1 MFAVWG
7 GYMTLKNTLEARM
20 SYRIAKSKR
29 RVFLREDFADLG
41 RCYRQVSRVLGKFVK
56 EDRLIKL
63 GYGMYARSK
72 ISRVTGNVVTDAPL
86 PWLAKEYLARRG
98 IEVVSTK
105 AETDLVSGKSTQVP
119 TGRTIGVR
127 GRISRKISF
136 NGMSV
141 SYEQHP

>member
-1 MFAVWG
+1 
-7 GYMTLKNTLEARM
+7 MTLKNTLESRM

-41 RCYRQVSRVLGKFVK
+41 RCYRQVSRILEKFVT
-56 EDRLIKL
+56 EGRLIKL

-72 ISRVTGNVVTDAPL
+72 VSRVTGNVVTDAPL
-86 PWLAKEYLARRG
+86 PWLAKEYLSRKG
-98 IEVVSTK
+98 IEVVPTR
-105 AETDLVSGKSTQVP
+105 AEADLVNGQSTQVP

-127 GRISRKISF
+127 GRIARKISF
-136 NGMSV
+136 NGMSM